1 MKKNSE
7 AEELLLKALNIQTAI
22 NGPVDESVATSHNFL
37 GMLYYVNMSELTKAE
52 NHFLQAIKIREEL
65 FGPAHSQLQY
75 DYDALVDLYG
85 KTGDSA
91 KKREY
96 EEKKEEWKKLQNK
109 DNERK
114 RKRKEGE
121 NTGRH
126 RQEMDDNS

>member
-1 MKKNSE
+1 
-7 AEELLLKALNIQTAI
+7 
-22 NGPVDESVATSHNFL
+22 
-37 GMLYYVNMSELTKAE
+37 MLYYVNMSELTKAE
-52 NHFLQAIKIREEL
+52 ENFLQAIKIREEL

-114 RKRKEGE
+114 RKRKEE
-121 NTGRH
+121 EEEDNERK
-126 RQEMDDNS
+126 RKRKDEEEEKKMNFQEIINFVTKN